1 MPMVKINGIAY
12 EFDHLSDEVKG
23 QLSYLSFIDAE
34 LEQLGMRQNVLRI
47 ARDQVG
53 QRLDAALLRDSV
65 NQSPTDG
72 AQVSTSKPSALP
84 QS

>member
-23 QLSYLSFIDAE
+23 HLSYLSFIDAE

-53 QRLDAALLRDSV
+53 QRLDAALRES
-65 NQSPTDG
+65 SAPT
-72 AQVSTSKPSALP
+72 APSSAP
-84 QS
+84 